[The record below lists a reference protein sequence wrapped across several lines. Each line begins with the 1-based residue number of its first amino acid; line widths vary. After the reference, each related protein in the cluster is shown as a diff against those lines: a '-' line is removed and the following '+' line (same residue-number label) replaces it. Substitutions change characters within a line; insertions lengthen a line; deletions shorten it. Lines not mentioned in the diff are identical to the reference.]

1 MWSLVV
7 PRAAP
12 HWAAFEQR
20 LRDFGFVE
28 GQNLAFDFLFLEGK
42 TERLSAAMAE
52 LVRRKVD
59 VIVAGGT
66 EIALTAALRATETI
80 PIVMVAIEF
89 DPLSLGYVRSLAR
102 PGGNVT

>member
-1 MWSLVV
+1 MENPQSLK
-7 PRAAP
+7 
-12 HWAAFEQR
+12 
-20 LRDFGFVE
+20 GFVE

-66 EIALTAALRATETI
+66 EIAVTAALRATDTT

-89 DPLSLGYVRSLAR
+89 DPFHSAMSGASRDLAATS
-102 PGGNVT
+102 PGFSFATSS